1 MTRGIYIAT
10 ILLTLISCGVFSQPL
25 SLTQDGRIE
34 VNGKMFYWRDNTKAM
49 SFQKVQALHFLP
61 LNSKTSPNFGFDR
74 STVFWFKF
82 DVTNQSTQE
91 DWLLE
96 VQYAPLDKLDLYIQ
110 SDSDTLV
117 HKTSGD
123 IFPISKH
130 EVRHPQPIFSFSILP
145 NKTKTIYL
153 RVETISSVQLPIVLW
168 QHDQFFKVNS
178 HIQIFNGLFY
188 GAMLVMVLYQLFLFL
203 SIRDKTTFYYVLT
216 LLSMTDIVAFFQGYT
231 FLYLYPEHPML
242 NDVFATFSG
251 PVFIICSTLL
261 TRAFLNLRRFS
272 PWLDNLMLANMC
284 ADILISILMIVS
296 LRGVSYGYH
305 HYFILAHCILALIS
319 AGYCFYRKYRPAL
332 YYLVAWVTILL
343 AASGFTLSNL
353 GFFPGYL
360 STQYTG
366 LMIGCIL
373 QMLFISFALGERW
386 NNLMKEN
393 QKAKELELKRGLEEN
408 ERLERV
414 VKLRTE
420 EIQQQ
425 RDKLEEAGRIKDKL
439 FSVVSHDIKSPLN
452 SLKIALILAHSG
464 DISPEEFKNIA
475 IGLEGHLEKT
485 TEFIQNLLQW
495 AKLQLQGETFE
506 PQQLDLSVLIEETC
520 SLLEMEWN
528 KKSIQVKR
536 DIPNIPLFVH
546 ADPTMIQSV
555 IRNLVTNAIKFT
567 PNGGTIRIAAEKI
580 SRQFIISISD
590 TGVGI
595 PSSRRHQIFTLENI
609 TTLGT
614 QQESGTGLGLVLCK
628 EFIEKNNGKI
638 WFESEENKGT
648 TFYFSLPEFQEVHE
662 KIRLES

>member
-1 MTRGIYIAT
+1 MSRQLFIVT
-10 ILLTLISCGVFSQPL
+10 ILAMLISFHALPQKL
-25 SLTQDGRIE
+25 MLTDKGRVE
-34 VNGKMFYWRDNTKAM
+34 VNGGMLYWRDNTKAIP
-49 SFQKVQALHFLP
+49 FEKIQTLNFLP
-61 LNSKTSPNFGFDR
+61 LYTSKSPNFGFDR
-74 STVFWFKF
+74 SAAFWFKF
-82 DVTNQSTQE
+82 DVTNRSTKS

-96 VQYAPLDKLDLYIQ
+96 VAYAPLDKIDLFVQ
-110 SDSDTLV
+110 SDSGRTL
-117 HKTSGD
+117 HKVMGD
-123 IFPISKH
+123 VYPISQH
-130 EVRHPQPIFSFSILP
+130 EMRHPQPIFEFSILP
-145 NKTKTIYL
+145 NETKTIYL
-153 RVETISSVQLPIVLW
+153 RIETISSVQVPIVLW
-168 QHDQFFKVNS
+168 QYDEFFRANA

-203 SIRDKTTFYYVLT
+203 SIRDKTTFFYVLT
-216 LLSMTDIVAFFQGYT
+216 LLSMANIVAFFQGYT
-231 FLYLYPEHPML
+231 FLYLYPETPML
-242 NDVFATFSG
+242 NDIFATFSG
-251 PVFIICSTLL
+251 PVFVICSTLL

-272 PWLDNLMLANMC
+272 PWLDNLMLANTGG
-284 ADILISILMIVS
+284 DILVSILMIAS

-305 HYFILAHCILALIS
+305 HYFILIHCMLALIS

-353 GFFPGYL
+353 GFFPGFL

-366 LMIGCIL
+366 LMIGCIF

-386 NNLMKEN
+386 NSLMKEN

-408 ERLERV
+408 ERLEQI

-464 DISPEEFKNIA
+464 DISPDEFKNIA
-475 IGLEGHLEKT
+475 IGLEEHLEKT
-485 TEFIQNLLQW
+485 TEFIQNLLHW
-495 AKLQLQGETFE
+495 ARLQLQGEVFE
-506 PQQLDLSVLIEETC
+506 PQRLDLSVIIDETC
-520 SLLEMEWN
+520 ALLEMEWTRKN
-528 KKSIQVKR
+528 IQVNR
-536 DIPNIPLFVH
+536 ELPEFPLIVH
-546 ADPTMIQSV
+546 ADPNMIQSV
-555 IRNLVTNAIKFT
+555 VRNLLTNAIKFT
-567 PNGGTIRIAAEKI
+567 PAGGTITIHATSSENE
-580 SRQFIISISD
+580 FIISISD

-595 PSSRRHQIFTLENI
+595 PSTRRRQIFTLENI

-628 EFIEKNNGKI
+628 EFVEKNRGRI

-648 TFYFSLPEFQEVHE
+648 TFYFSLPEFSEVHE
-662 KIRLES
+662 RSSIQE